1 MNHSQRNEENE
12 ICNNLRLVPTLIILE
27 RKQTKQTTTPNI
39 SMIFF
44 RWPRHRALRPH
55 RRRTEVG
62 GEHHDRRPRE
72 DDELGRVSPARGH
85 VRVHGLP
92 RGYVSFENSGTFSLV
107 NFLNILTK
115 ILKIRKID
123 PISELPR
130 RRGLL
135 KVSKP
140 FYLAEEISIC
150 LIRVKRCRQLLHRS
164 FPSLTRRDVSRDG
177 LDRGHRPVV
186 RGTRH
191 EGYKDLRRRRM
202 WKEARD
208 VHRGR

>member
-1 MNHSQRNEENE
+1 
-12 ICNNLRLVPTLIILE
+12 
-27 RKQTKQTTTPNI
+27 
-39 SMIFF
+39 MIFF

-150 LIRVKRCRQLLHRS
+150 LIRVNSADS
-164 FPSLTRRDVSRDG
+164 FYTDHFPLSLAETFPETVSTEVIGQSYEGRDMRVIKICG
-177 LDRGHRPVV
+177 GGECGKKP
-186 RGTRH
+186 GMYI
-191 EGYKDLRRRRM
+191 EGG
-202 WKEARD
+202 EEF
-208 VHRGR
+208 